1 MEILSCCFY
10 MKVEVAGKMVEIPDD
25 YDPRKTDEEYMC
37 ENHRAFFKKKLLD
50 WKDEIT
56 SKLFADISGE
66 ESGEDM
72 DRRSTDESDNMSAE
86 MQTLQELRQKD
97 RLRKLM
103 IKIEENINKIDQ
115 DTYGFCEETGNEI
128 GINRLIMRPIARYCL
143 EVQERKDMEEKEKE
157 FIDYN
162 QEETRKKTA
171 SDDDE

>member
-1 MEILSCCFY
+1 

-25 YDPRKTDEEYMC
+25 YDPRKTNEEYMC

-56 SKLFADISGE
+56 SKLFADI
-66 ESGEDM
+66 SGEDM

-143 EVQERKDMEEKEKE
+143 EVQERKDMEEKERE
-157 FIDYN
+157 YIEYN
-162 QEETRKKTA
+162 QDELANKKTI
-171 SDDDE
+171 SDDD

>member
-1 MEILSCCFY
+1 

-25 YDPRKTDEEYMC
+25 YDPRNTNEEYMC

-66 ESGEDM
+66 DM
-72 DRRSTDESDNMSAE
+72 DRCSTDESDNMSAE

-143 EVQERKDMEEKEKE
+143 EVQERKDMEEKERE

-162 QEETRKKTA
+162 QEETRRKTT
-171 SDDDE
+171 DNDDE

>member
-1 MEILSCCFY
+1 
-10 MKVEVAGKMVEIPDD
+10 
-25 YDPRKTDEEYMC
+25 
-37 ENHRAFFKKKLLD
+37 
-50 WKDEIT
+50 
-56 SKLFADISGE
+56 
-66 ESGEDM
+66 M

-143 EVQERKDMEEKEKE
+143 EVQERKDMEEKELE

-162 QEETRKKTA
+162 QEETRKKTT
-171 SDDDE
+171 SNDDE

>member
-1 MEILSCCFY
+1 

-56 SKLFADISGE
+56 SKLFADI
-66 ESGEDM
+66 SGEDM

-128 GINRLIMRPIARYCL
+128 GINRLIMIIKNFTVYLSYLSVLLSLFVFVLSGTISYSSPVSLSTTIS
-143 EVQERKDMEEKEKE
+143 VSTST
-157 FIDYN
+157 F
-162 QEETRKKTA
+162 
-171 SDDDE
+171 

>member
-1 MEILSCCFY
+1 

-37 ENHRAFFKKKLLD
+37 ENHRAFFY
-50 WKDEIT
+50 
-56 SKLFADISGE
+56 
-66 ESGEDM
+66 
-72 DRRSTDESDNMSAE
+72 RRSTDESDNMSAE

-143 EVQERKDMEEKEKE
+143 EVQERKDMEEKERE
-157 FIDYN
+157 YIEYN
-162 QEETRKKTA
+162 QDELANKKTI
-171 SDDDE
+171 SDDD

>member
-1 MEILSCCFY
+1 

-25 YDPRKTDEEYMC
+25 YDPRNTNEEYMC

-50 WKDEIT
+50 WKDEIK
-56 SKLFADISGE
+56 SKLFAEI
-66 ESGEDM
+66 SGEDM

-115 DTYGFCEETGNEI
+115 DTYGFCEETGSEI

-143 EVQERKDMEEKEKE
+143 EVQERKDMEEKERE
-157 FIDYN
+157 FVDYN

-171 SDDDE
+171 SSDDE

>member
-1 MEILSCCFY
+1 

-56 SKLFADISGE
+56 SKLFADI
-66 ESGEDM
+66 SGEDM

-143 EVQERKDMEEKEKE
+143 EVQERKDMEEKERE

-162 QEETRKKTA
+162 QEEIRKKTT
-171 SDDDE
+171 SNDDE

>member
-1 MEILSCCFY
+1 
-10 MKVEVAGKMVEIPDD
+10 
-25 YDPRKTDEEYMC
+25 
-37 ENHRAFFKKKLLD
+37 
-50 WKDEIT
+50 
-56 SKLFADISGE
+56 
-66 ESGEDM
+66 M

-143 EVQERKDMEEKEKE
+143 EVQERKDMEEKERE

-162 QEETRKKTA
+162 QEETRKKTT
-171 SDDDE
+171 SNDDE